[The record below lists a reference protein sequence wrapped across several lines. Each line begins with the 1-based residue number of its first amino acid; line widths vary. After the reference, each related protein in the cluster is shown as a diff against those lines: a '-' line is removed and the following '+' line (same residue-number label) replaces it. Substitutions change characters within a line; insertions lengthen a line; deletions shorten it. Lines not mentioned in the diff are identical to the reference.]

1 VAIQA
6 PTLGRLPPVDSLFS
20 DGFGYGNRDARYG
33 GSMKSKLT
41 VSLFLI
47 AFVISG
53 FARPLIAAETRIS
66 IGVTETM
73 ETFNPYGDSVSLMYS
88 VWCMVLGCLGTYDFD
103 KGQHVGLLVE
113 KWEVKDPRN
122 WLFYLRKDNR
132 FHDGSPVT
140 AEDVVHSLKRTRS
153 DPFTKQFQNVSAVA
167 GEAVV
172 DKYTVRITTKEPT
185 APLLEYLFDRII
197 VTSKAIYDKYGP
209 EVADRQHPVGAGPFK
224 FRELIPGQRLVI
236 GKDKSHPMWKQY
248 PQAPD
253 EIVFRLMREPEQR
266 VTALLNNEIQIAQFV
281 PPHMRER
288 VERSANHKIVK
299 FHTAEIMFLAMMP
312 KVKPWD
318 NKFVRQAVAY
328 AIDRDTIIKTLLR
341 GEASRLDGPIGEG
354 QYGYDPNLQP
364 KYTYNPEKAR
374 SLLKQAGYPNGV
386 DVELSTPVGRYT
398 LDKQITEAMVPMLNA
413 AGIRTKLLTPEW
425 ATLWANVQVGKVPF
439 YYMGRGGVVD
449 PSAALSQY
457 FETGASPRVG
467 FSNPKLDELLS
478 AERQAFDPVKRKK
491 LLSQAMSLITEEAPA
506 HFLWRHQ
513 LLFAMAKN
521 VDYRP
526 LPSERIYGWNMKVR

>member
-1 VAIQA
+1 
-6 PTLGRLPPVDSLFS
+6 
-20 DGFGYGNRDARYG
+20 
-33 GSMKSKLT
+33 MKPRTKSG
-41 VSLFLI
+41 FLI
-47 AFVISG
+47 VV
-53 FARPLIAAETRIS
+53 LILLVLSATEGRAQAAETRIS

-88 VWCMVLGCLGTYDFD
+88 IWCQVLGCLGTYDFD

-113 KWEVKDPRN
+113 KWEVKDPKT
-122 WLFYLRKDNR
+122 WLFHLRKDNR

-140 AEDVVHSLKRTRS
+140 AEDVVHSIKRTRS
-153 DPFTKQFQNVSAVA
+153 DPYTKQFQNVSAVA
-167 GEAVV
+167 GEAAV
-172 DKYTVRITTKEPT
+172 DKYTVRINTKEPT
-185 APLLEYLFDRII
+185 APLLDYLFDRVI
-197 VTSKAIYDKYGP
+197 VTSKAVYDKYGP
-209 EVADRQHPVGAGPFK
+209 EAADKHPIGAGPFK

-236 GKDKSHPMWKQY
+236 GKDKSHPMWKRY

-266 VTALLNNEIQIAQFV
+266 VTALLNNEVQIAQFV
-281 PPHMRER
+281 PPHLRER
-288 VERSANHKIVK
+288 VERSPNHKIVK

-312 KVKPWD
+312 KTKPWD
-318 NKFVRQAVAY
+318 NKLVRQAVGY

-354 QYGYDPNLQP
+354 QYAYDPNLQP

-374 SLLKQAGYPNGV
+374 ALLKQAGYPNGV

-398 LDKQITEAMVPMLNA
+398 LDKQITEAMVPMLTA
-413 AGIRTKLLTPEW
+413 VGIRTKLLTPEW

-449 PSAALSQY
+449 PSAALAQY
-457 FETGASPRVG
+457 FETGASPRIG
-467 FSNPKLDELLS
+467 YSNAKLDELLS
-478 AERQAFDPVKRKK
+478 AERQAFDPAKRKK
-491 LLSQAMSLITEEAPA
+491 LLGQAMGLITEEAPA
-506 HFLWRHQ
+506 QFMWRHQ
-513 LLFAMAKN
+513 LLFGLAKN

>member
-1 VAIQA
+1 MKRKSAVVLLLFAAVVAGSA
-6 PTLGRLPPVDSLFS
+6 RSLP
-20 DGFGYGNRDARYG
+20 G
-33 GSMKSKLT
+33 
-41 VSLFLI
+41 
-47 AFVISG
+47 
-53 FARPLIAAETRIS
+53 AETRIS

-103 KGQHVGLLVE
+103 KGQHVGLLVD
-113 KWEVKDPRN
+113 KWEVKDPKT
-122 WLFYLRKDNR
+122 WLFHLRKDIK
-132 FHDGSPVT
+132 FHNGMPVT
-140 AEDVVHSLKRTRS
+140 AEDVVHSIKSTRS

-167 GEAVV
+167 GEAAV
-172 DKYTVRITTKEPT
+172 DKYTVRITTKAPT

-197 VTSKAIYDKYGP
+197 ITNKAIYDKYGADA
-209 EVADRQHPVGAGPFK
+209 ADRQPIGAGPYK

-281 PPHMRER
+281 PPHLRER
-288 VERSANHKIVK
+288 VERSPNHKIVK
-299 FHTAEIMFLAMMP
+299 FHTAELMFLAMMP
-312 KVKPWD
+312 KFKPWD
-318 NKFVRQAVAY
+318 NKLVRQAVGY
-328 AIDRDTIIKTLLR
+328 AIDRDTIIKTILR

-354 QYGYDPNLQP
+354 QYAYDPNLQP
-364 KYTYNPEKAR
+364 RYTYNPEKAR
-374 SLLKQAGYPNGV
+374 QLLKQAGYPNGV
-386 DVELSTPVGRYT
+386 DVELQTPVGRYT
-398 LDKQITEAMVPMLNA
+398 LDKQITEAMVPMLTA
-413 AGIRTKLLTPEW
+413 VGIRTKLLTPEW
-425 ATLWANVQVGKVPF
+425 PTLWANVQVGKVPF

-457 FETGASPRVG
+457 FETGASPRIG
-467 FSNPKLDELLS
+467 YSNPKLDELLA
-478 AERQAFDPVKRKK
+478 AERQAFDPAKRKK
-491 LLSQAMSLITEEAPA
+491 LLSQAMSIITDDAPA
-506 HFLWRHQ
+506 QFMWRHQ
-513 LLFAMAKN
+513 LLFGLAKN

>member
-1 VAIQA
+1 MTRRKINTVVAV
-6 PTLGRLPPVDSLFS
+6 LL
-20 DGFGYGNRDARYG
+20 
-33 GSMKSKLT
+33 
-41 VSLFLI
+41 SLFLLGGGSQR
-47 AFVISG
+47 VQSD
-53 FARPLIAAETRIS
+53 TRIS

-113 KWEVKDPRN
+113 RWEVKDPKN
-122 WLFYLRKDNR
+122 WIFHLRKDIK
-132 FHDGSPVT
+132 FHNGSPVT
-140 AEDVVHSLKRTRS
+140 AADVVHSIGRTRN
-153 DPFTKQFQNVSAVA
+153 DPFTKQRQNISPIAS
-167 GEAVV
+167 EAAL
-172 DKYTVRITTKEPT
+172 DQYTVRITTKEPT

-197 VTSKAIYDKYGP
+197 VTSKAIYEKYGA
-209 EVADRQHPVGAGPFK
+209 EIADRQYPVGAGPYK
-224 FRELIPGQRLVI
+224 FRELVPGQRLVI

-248 PQAPD
+248 KQAPD
-253 EIVFRLMREPEQR
+253 EIVFRIMREPEQR
-266 VTALLNNEIQIAQFV
+266 VTALFNNEIQIAQFV
-281 PPHMRER
+281 PPHLRER

-312 KVKPWD
+312 KFKPWD
-318 NKFVRQAVAY
+318 NKLVRQAVAH
-328 AIDRDTIIKTLLR
+328 AVDRDTIIRTLLR

-374 SLLKQAGYPNGV
+374 ELLRQAGYPNGV

-413 AGIRTKLLTPEW
+413 VGIRTKLLTPEW

-457 FETGASPRVG
+457 FETGGSPRIG
-467 FSNPKLDELLS
+467 YSNPKVDELL
-478 AERQAFDPVKRKK
+478 AQERQTFDPEKRKK
-491 LLSQAMSLITEEAPA
+491 VLSQAMSLITEEAPA

-513 LLFAMAKN
+513 LLFGLAKN

-526 LPSERIYGWNMKVR
+526 LPSERIYGWNMTVR

>member
-1 VAIQA
+1 MTGKQRAMILV
-6 PTLGRLPPVDSLFS
+6 TV
-20 DGFGYGNRDARYG
+20 
-33 GSMKSKLT
+33 LT
-41 VSLFLI
+41 V
-47 AFVISG
+47 VILAGNIS
-53 FARPLIAAETRIS
+53 RLRAAETRIS

-88 VWCMVLGCLGTYDFD
+88 VWCQVLGCLGTYDFD

-113 KWEVKDPRN
+113 QWEIKDPKT
-122 WLFYLRKDNR
+122 WIFHLRKNNR

-140 AEDVVHSLKRTRS
+140 AEDVVHSMQRTRN
-153 DPFTKQFQNVSAVA
+153 DPLSKQRQNISVVA

-185 APLLEYLFDRII
+185 APLLDYLFDRVII
-197 VTSKAIYDKYGP
+197 TSKAVYDKYGP
-209 EVADRQHPVGAGPFK
+209 DVADRQYPIGAGPYK

-236 GKDKSHPMWKQY
+236 GKDPTHPMMKQY
-248 PQAPD
+248 PLAPD
-253 EIVFRLMREPEQR
+253 EIVFRIMREPEQR
-266 VTALLNNEIQIAQFV
+266 ITALLNNEIQIAQFV
-281 PPHMRER
+281 PPHLRER
-288 VERSANHKIVK
+288 VEKSPNHKIVK

-318 NKFVRQAVAY
+318 NKLLRQAVAY
-328 AIDRDTIIKTLLR
+328 AIDRDTIMKTILR

-364 KYTYNPEKAR
+364 KYTYNPEKAKE
-374 SLLKQAGYPNGV
+374 LVKQAGFPNGV

-398 LDKQITEAMVPMLNA
+398 LDKQLTEAMVPMLTA
-413 AGIRTKLLTPEW
+413 VGIRTKLLTPEW

-457 FETGASPRVG
+457 FETGGSPRIG
-467 FSNPKLDELLS
+467 YSNPKVDELLA
-478 AERQAFDPVKRKK
+478 AERQAFNPEKRKK

-513 LLFAMAKN
+513 LLFGMAKN
-521 VDYRP
+521 IDYRP
-526 LPSERIYGWNMKVR
+526 LPSERIYAWNMKVNK

>member
-1 VAIQA
+1 MMRSRIGTIVVAVLAI
-6 PTLGRLPPVDSLFS
+6 V
-20 DGFGYGNRDARYG
+20 FGVPSNR
-33 GSMKSKLT
+33 
-41 VSLFLI
+41 
-47 AFVISG
+47 SG
-53 FARPLIAAETRIS
+53 AAETRLS

-73 ETFNPYGDSVSLMYS
+73 ETFNPYGDSVALMYS
-88 VWCMVLGCLGTYDFD
+88 VWCQVLGCLGTYDFD

-113 KWEVKDPRN
+113 RWEVKDPKN
-122 WLFYLRKDNR
+122 WIFHLRKDVK

-140 AEDVVHSLKRTRS
+140 AEDVVHSLGRTRN
-153 DPFTKQFQNVSAVA
+153 DPFTKQRQNVSAVA
-167 GEAVV
+167 SEAAV
-172 DKYTVRITTKEPT
+172 DKYTVRVTTKEPT

-197 VTSKAIYDKYGP
+197 ITRKALYDKYGP
-209 EVADRQHPVGAGPFK
+209 DVADRQYPVGAGPYK

-236 GKDKSHPMWKQY
+236 GKDPSHPMWKQY
-248 PQAPD
+248 KQAPD
-253 EIVFRLMREPEQR
+253 EMVFRIMREPEQR

-281 PPHMRER
+281 PPHLRER
-288 VERSANHKIVK
+288 VERSANHKITN

-318 NKFVRQAVAY
+318 NKLIRQAVAY

-341 GEASRLDGPIGEG
+341 GEASRLDGPIGVG

-364 KYTYNPEKAR
+364 KYAYNPEKAR
-374 SLLKQAGYPNGV
+374 ELVKQAGYPNGV

-398 LDKQITEAMVPMLNA
+398 LDKQVSEAIAPMLSA
-413 AGIRTKLLTPEW
+413 VGIRTKLLTPEW

-457 FETGASPRVG
+457 FETGGSPRIG
-467 FSNPKLDELLS
+467 YSNPKLDELLS
-478 AERQAFDPVKRKK
+478 AERQAFDPAKRKK
-491 LLSQAMSLITEEAPA
+491 LLGQAMSVITDDAPA

-513 LLFAMAKN
+513 LLFGLAKN

-526 LPSERIYGWNMKVR
+526 LPSERVYGWNMKVR

>member
-1 VAIQA
+1 
-6 PTLGRLPPVDSLFS
+6 
-20 DGFGYGNRDARYG
+20 
-33 GSMKSKLT
+33 MKSAKIKA
-41 VSLFLI
+41 LFFSVLFFFGCN
-47 AFVISG
+47 AFG
-53 FARPLIAAETRIS
+53 HRLYAETRIS

-73 ETFNPYGDSVSLMYS
+73 ETFNPYGDSVALMYS
-88 VWCMVLGCLGTYDFD
+88 VWCQVLGCLGTYDFD

-113 KWEVKDPRN
+113 SWEVKDPKN
-122 WLFYLRKDNR
+122 WIFHLRKNNR

-140 AEDVVHSLKRTRS
+140 ADDVVHSIGRTRN
-153 DPFTKQFQNVSAVA
+153 DPLSKQRQNISAIA
-167 GEAVV
+167 SEAAL
-172 DKYTVRITTKEPT
+172 DKYTFRITTKEPT
-185 APLLEYLFDRII
+185 APLLDYLFDRVI

-209 EVADRQHPVGAGPFK
+209 DVADRQHPVGAGPYK

-236 GKDKSHPMWKQY
+236 GKDPSHPMMKQY
-248 PQAPD
+248 PLAPD
-253 EIVFRLMREPEQR
+253 EIVFRIMREPEQR

-281 PPHMRER
+281 PPHLRER
-288 VERSANHKIVK
+288 VEKSSNHKIVM

-318 NKFVRQAVAY
+318 NKLLRQAVCY
-328 AIDRDTIIKTLLR
+328 AIDRDTIIRTLLR
-341 GEASRLDGPIGEG
+341 GEASRLDGPIGVG

-364 KYTYNPEKAR
+364 KYAYNPEKAR
-374 SLLKQAGYPNGV
+374 ELVKQAGYPNGV

-398 LDKQITEAMVPMLNA
+398 LDKQVTEAMVPMLNA
-413 AGIRTKLLTPEW
+413 VGIRTKLLTPEW

-457 FETGASPRVG
+457 FETGGSPRIG
-467 FSNPKLDELLS
+467 YSNPKVDELL
-478 AERQAFDPVKRKK
+478 ATERQTFDPVKRKK
-491 LLSQAMSLITEEAPA
+491 ILSQAMSLITEDAPA

-513 LLFAMAKN
+513 LLFGLAKN

-526 LPSERIYGWNMKVR
+526 LPSDRIYAWNIKVRK